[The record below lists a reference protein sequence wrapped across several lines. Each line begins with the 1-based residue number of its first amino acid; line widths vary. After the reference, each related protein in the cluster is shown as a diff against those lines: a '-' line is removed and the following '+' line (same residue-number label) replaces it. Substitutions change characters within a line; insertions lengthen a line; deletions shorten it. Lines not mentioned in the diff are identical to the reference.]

1 MNKKGF
7 ISISS
12 VYAFFLVFLLL
23 LLFIVNSMVSNRI
36 LINNIKN
43 EVKNEVS
50 GINKRP
56 IINKIDASGILNS
69 ITVTV
74 NASTVEGT
82 ITNYYYSIDDGI
94 NYVSSTSNIYTFD
107 GLESGKDYT
116 VKVYVKNSLDLL
128 SDVSLINTST
138 AVYNNPTVTN
148 LSVSSKTNTSITL
161 KVTATGGTNS
171 IKTYYYSKN
180 NGSSYVSSTSSSYTF
195 SGLSSGTTYN
205 FKVYVMDT
213 LGYSSNSKS
222 VSATTSSA
230 VLLANYIKN
239 LYTSQGTSGLYYH
252 NSSLANS
259 AKDNSYRYAGYN
271 PNNYVCFGSDAAT
284 CPSANLY
291 RIIGVFGSE
300 VKLIKSTTYGN
311 LVWDSGGSNTWSNSD
326 IQITLN
332 NNFYNSL
339 NSIWKNKIATHIWKV
354 GGMYWSDTYTSKQY
368 YDVEV
373 GNSSKST
380 TWSGKIGL
388 MYVSDYGYGAG
399 QEKWQ
404 TALSAYNY
412 GDNNWLYIGGYDWT
426 ISRVLENN
434 FGVYDISSF
443 GTGYLNNASVE
454 IELGSRPVF
463 YLNSNVTYVSG
474 NGTQSSPYRI
484 N

>member
-148 LSVSSKTNTSITL
+148 LSVSSKTNTSITSLEILPFLTTICLKSPLWFSSLYALIPFSNKYL
-161 KVTATGGTNS
+161 KVSCA
-171 IKTYYYSKN
+171 IK
-180 NGSSYVSSTSSSYTF
+180 F
-195 SGLSSGTTYN
+195 A
-205 FKVYVMDT
+205 FK
-213 LGYSSNSKS
+213 
-222 VSATTSSA
+222 
-230 VLLANYIKN
+230 
-239 LYTSQGTSGLYYH
+239 
-252 NSSLANS
+252 
-259 AKDNSYRYAGYN
+259 
-271 PNNYVCFGSDAAT
+271 F
-284 CPSANLY
+284 
-291 RIIGVFGSE
+291 
-300 VKLIKSTTYGN
+300 
-311 LVWDSGGSNTWSNSD
+311 
-326 IQITLN
+326 
-332 NNFYNSL
+332 
-339 NSIWKNKIATHIWKV
+339 
-354 GGMYWSDTYTSKQY
+354 
-368 YDVEV
+368 
-373 GNSSKST
+373 
-380 TWSGKIGL
+380 
-388 MYVSDYGYGAG
+388 
-399 QEKWQ
+399 
-404 TALSAYNY
+404 
-412 GDNNWLYIGGYDWT
+412 
-426 ISRVLENN
+426 
-434 FGVYDISSF
+434 
-443 GTGYLNNASVE
+443 
-454 IELGSRPVF
+454 
-463 YLNSNVTYVSG
+463 
-474 NGTQSSPYRI
+474 
-484 N
+484 